1 MTDLTTH
8 MVDRMRV
15 EIAQSA
21 AADCLTAIERLPEG
35 PAREEAAQHIRQAR
49 EALSASLQ
57 AGETARF
64 LVTVTT
70 PGKRLRVVVQ
80 QGRQGDFLSARDR
93 ALDWLVDRGRISAE
107 TLRVGNVTTTTR
119 TVEPGEVLELEPD
132 EPVLYA

>member
-21 AADCLTAIERLPEG
+21 AADCLTAVERLPEG
-35 PAREEAAQHIRQAR
+35 PARDAAARHIRQAR
-49 EALSASLQ
+49 EALNASLQ
-57 AGETARF
+57 AEEATRF
-64 LVTVTT
+64 LVTVTA

-93 ALDWLVDRGRISAE
+93 ALDWLVDRGRVSAE
-107 TLRVGNVTTTTR
+107 TLRVGNVTTTTQ
-119 TVEPGEVLELEPD
+119 TFQPGEVIELEPD
-132 EPVLYA
+132 EPLLYA